1 MLRKYELDDVNMSF
15 IATCVGISTLF
26 EIFKMELLILLNTQV
41 ALSYIFS
48 LQNYLIMNR
57 NSRYC
62 FLSYGIKS
70 K

>member
-48 LQNYLIMNR
+48 L
-57 NSRYC
+57 
-62 FLSYGIKS
+62 
-70 K
+70 